1 MHPIQIHASRKIQ
14 MANQYTCEMENKVD
28 FTEGIPETCAS
39 CGAKLKGEY
48 CRKCGE
54 KRIIPARDFSIAKFL
69 TQTLGHAVH
78 FDTKLGRS
86 LWFLFVKPGFLT
98 AEWIAGRRV
107 RYMKPLQLFVLA
119 GILFYFFLP
128 SVPAH
133 FSHCRDLVRG
143 FETQNIV
150 LNTFRYDAGQALTE
164 MAGSGRIGMDDL
176 TKEIDKAAGQR
187 SKTWLFLIIPFWGA
201 MVYLFFRNKIPW
213 LVPHFIF
220 AVHGLILY
228 ILTDLLIH
236 FFMAAL
242 GLPPIGKDMM
252 LLLLL
257 VFFPYLVLAAR
268 RVYDTSWA
276 MTVVKVIGL
285 EAGLLIF
292 LIFYRQLMTIWTI
305 VVHSS

>member
-1 MHPIQIHASRKIQ
+1 
-14 MANQYTCEMENKVD
+14 MENKVEI
-28 FTEGIPETCAS
+28 TEGIPETCAS

-54 KRIIPARDFSIAKFL
+54 KKIVPERDFSMAKFV

-98 AEWIAGRRV
+98 AEWVAGRRV

-133 FSHCRDLVRG
+133 FSHCHDLVRG
-143 FETQNIV
+143 FETHNIV

-164 MAGSGRIGMDDL
+164 MSGSGRIGMDDL
-176 TKEIDKAAGQR
+176 IKDIDKAAGQR
-187 SKTWLFLIIPFWGA
+187 SKTWLFLIIPFWGIF
-201 MVYLFFRNKIPW
+201 VYPFFQNRNSW
-213 LVPHFIF
+213 LVPHLIF
-220 AVHGLILY
+220 AMHGLTFY
-228 ILTDLLIH
+228 ILTDLSIH
-236 FFMAAL
+236 FIMQIL
-242 GLPPIGKDMM
+242 GLPPIGKNMM

-268 RVYDTSWA
+268 RVYGTSWA
-276 MTVVKVIGL
+276 MTVVKVIFL

-305 VVHSS
+305 ATHSS

>member
-1 MHPIQIHASRKIQ
+1 
-14 MANQYTCEMENKVD
+14 MENKVD
-28 FTEGIPETCAS
+28 TPDGTPETCAS

-54 KRIIPARDFSIAKFL
+54 KKLVPERDFSMAKFL

-78 FDTKLGRS
+78 FDSKLGRS
-86 LWFLFVKPGFLT
+86 LWLLFTKPGFLT

-133 FSHCRDLVRG
+133 FSHSRDLIRG
-143 FETQNIV
+143 FETHNIV
-150 LNTFRYDAGQALTE
+150 LNTLRYDAGKALAEKAAVGPTE
-164 MAGSGRIGMDDL
+164 MDDL
-176 TKEIDKAAGQR
+176 ITEVDKAARQR
-187 SKTWLFLIIPFWGA
+187 SKTWLFLIIPFWG
-201 MVYLFFRNKIPW
+201 VLIYPFFRGNIQW
-213 LVPHFIF
+213 LVPHLVF
-220 AVHGLILY
+220 AMHGLIFY

-252 LLLLL
+252 LLLQL
-257 VFFPYLVLAAR
+257 VFLPYLVLAVR
-268 RVYDTSWA
+268 RVYAESWQVA
-276 MTVVKVIGL
+276 LLKTIGL
-285 EAGLLIF
+285 KAGLFIL
-292 LIFYRQLMTIWTI
+292 LVLYRQSMTIWTI
-305 VVHSS
+305 STHSS